1 MKPKRKWAYQSSCDA
16 AVNPTACYRKNARK
30 VCGNGIDLD
39 QNQMHLWQNL
49 PRPRCPR
56 TAHAPGISPIEIAM
70 EPQHLHKLRPDYGAV
85 LLGLDRLPDQI
96 EEKTL
101 TLFDRNQFQATSSVD
116 RTIGSN
122 AITDCTSVNTG
133 PLGFKNISARK
144 VITLYSIPQSHKSIA
159 TWVRIFLRTVRHTK
173 TFTPNLNHLSL
184 RTDRVRNLI
193 TAQVH
198 ISIRH
203 NQTRSGTLPPLS
215 KAQ

>member
-144 VITLYSIPQSHKSIA
+144 VITPRSVGLWSGAFFVVKGAKRHHK
-159 TWVRIFLRTVRHTK
+159 
-173 TFTPNLNHLSL
+173 NC
-184 RTDRVRNLI
+184 
-193 TAQVH
+193 
-198 ISIRH
+198 
-203 NQTRSGTLPPLS
+203 GT
-215 KAQ
+215 

>member
-144 VITLYSIPQSHKSIA
+144 VITPRTMADKVERVFGIRWRSHAKNS
-159 TWVRIFLRTVRHTK
+159 RNFGCPSDRRERLLRFVMR
-173 TFTPNLNHLSL
+173 SL
-184 RTDRVRNLI
+184 VFGKRNLF
-193 TAQVH
+193 AV
-198 ISIRH
+198 IRSQFH
-203 NQTRSGTLPPLS
+203 G
-215 KAQ
+215 

>member
-1 MKPKRKWAYQSSCDA
+1 
-16 AVNPTACYRKNARK
+16 
-30 VCGNGIDLD
+30 
-39 QNQMHLWQNL
+39 
-49 PRPRCPR
+49 
-56 TAHAPGISPIEIAM
+56 M

-144 VITLYSIPQSHKSIA
+144 VITPQTVADLLRLNFCKNGAAIHKFCCDKAVQGSEA
-159 TWVRIFLRTVRHTK
+159 TDCFVL
-173 TFTPNLNHLSL
+173 L
-184 RTDRVRNLI
+184 
-193 TAQVH
+193 
-198 ISIRH
+198 
-203 NQTRSGTLPPLS
+203 
-215 KAQ
+215 